1 MVVQDGAE
9 SAARHRRSS
18 QVLKFCTNAV
28 CLQFGVP
35 IQIIYFH
42 LANSCSSIAYTQR
55 YANFFMF
62 R

>member
-9 SAARHRRSS
+9 LAARNRRSS

-28 CLQFGVP
+28 CLQFDVP
-35 IQIIYFH
+35 TQIIFIH
-42 LANSCSSIAYTQR
+42 PANSCSYTQR